1 MYRHIPYSILWFF
14 HVWAWLLNVTGNIIR
29 FIIRFKR
36 CWDVLLFCWRSWKYG
51 IPWAAGEI
59 FGIWLRTILM
69 LFSVILQF
77 ADMNMT
83 TAAIIKIH
91 CQVRIPKLYLEK
103 MSSNKTHLYNL
114 YFIVPDIHFVE
125 NTSPTP
131 HF

>member
-1 MYRHIPYSILWFF
+1 
-14 HVWAWLLNVTGNIIR
+14 
-29 FIIRFKR
+29 
-36 CWDVLLFCWRSWKYG
+36 
-51 IPWAAGEI
+51 
-59 FGIWLRTILM
+59 M

-83 TAAIIKIH
+83 TAAIIKLY